1 MIHRIVIVSAALLL
15 ASSAMVEGAEAP
27 GSAPYGSA
35 TAGGYSDIEALKQLK
50 AVYEFFFTDPASV
63 AMVLN
68 SIKALMISTAEY
80 GPNDFEPLKVV
91 VVSHG
96 PELVVWDKKNYTKYK
111 EVVDRAAS
119 MSGQGVRFEV
129 CKNAAAAL
137 GLKPEDLHGFL
148 HMIPSGPY
156 ALTYWQ
162 NKGFALLL
170 GGTTQTTP
178 FITPGNKSDVR
189 PQVK

>member
-1 MIHRIVIVSAALLL
+1 MIHRFTIFSAALLL
-15 ASSAMVEGAEAP
+15 ASTAVAEGARAP
-27 GSAPYGSA
+27 SSAPYGSA
-35 TAGGYSDIEALKQLK
+35 TAAGYGDIDELKQLK

-68 SIKALMISTAEY
+68 SIKALIISTAEY

-96 PELVVWDKKNYTKYK
+96 PELVVWDKKNYPKYK

-119 MSGQGVRFEV
+119 MSTQGVRFEV

-148 HMIPSGPY
+148 HVIPSGPY

-170 GGTTQTTP
+170 GGTTQTTR
-178 FITPGNKSDVR
+178 FVTPANKADVR